1 MNLPHSHP
9 LCWRQVSG
17 EDPDQYK
24 RYVRGQIKQ
33 LTEQE
38 NDPLVGD
45 WIVVYVWHSGIDPNS
60 KGARKVSNCDSNV
73 PAVQWISPKSTLRM
87 WPRCGSRWVMMLN
100 GLYGHWHVQTSGG
113 CQCPTWSALSCLAYQ
128 LQQCWTRS
136 SCAVPGNVLR
146 TLNSCKPLSQPTP

>member
-1 MNLPHSHP
+1 M
-9 LCWRQVSG
+9 SG

-60 KGARKVSNCDSNV
+60 KGARKVY
-73 PAVQWISPKSTLRM
+73 
-87 WPRCGSRWVMMLN
+87 SRSL
-100 GLYGHWHVQTSGG
+100 LLHVSH
-113 CQCPTWSALSCLAYQ
+113 
-128 LQQCWTRS
+128 
-136 SCAVPGNVLR
+136 
-146 TLNSCKPLSQPTP
+146 KPLWVPTIRSASQCSA